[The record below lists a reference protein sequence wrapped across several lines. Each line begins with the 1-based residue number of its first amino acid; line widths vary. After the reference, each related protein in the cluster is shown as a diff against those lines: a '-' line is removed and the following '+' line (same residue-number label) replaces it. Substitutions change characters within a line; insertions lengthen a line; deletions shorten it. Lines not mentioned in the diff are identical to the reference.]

1 MHLRVLIADDELPI
15 RQWMAFCLRG
25 SGLDCELVGEAEN
38 GAQALELFRQTLPDV
53 VITDIVMPLMDGLDF
68 ISEARKLGPDCCFVV
83 MTCHEDFRY
92 AYRAIEQSVF
102 RYIVKYQTGEK
113 ELIAILRELDEK
125 LTTQR
130 QLAGMAHSYR
140 HLKQERVIRELLES
154 EGGADARQLGL
165 QNSSFVAA
173 ALAGPGIRDEDKI
186 AGVCGEW
193 MSAFSLYR
201 DGEQLLVFGNL
212 EESPSRLISLSNL
225 HSFASGLLACGE
237 LDVGVSDIFS
247 GAAPLQ
253 LAARQARE
261 ALDGCFFA
269 GGDKA
274 RLYYE
279 SPKGV
284 DRALEQAAERLG
296 EAIRQ
301 GCEAQFLPLF
311 ESLLQAGEHATRC
324 GSQSYREPEQNLLS
338 QLSSYAAAK
347 EVGGGLS
354 QQELRAGLQKESKV
368 QGFNKRS
375 RAAAEA
381 LVSRLREE
389 GGADTVAQV
398 KRYVRQNFGAALSLD
413 SIAEAVHLNPSYLS
427 SLFKQKTGENLSTYL
442 TAVRLQEAERLITS
456 TSLRLSEVAKRVGYP
471 NASYFSHIYKKYKGV
486 SPAALRAGP
495 PRE

>member
-15 RQWMAFCLRG
+15 RQWMGFCLRG
-25 SGLDCELVGEAEN
+25 SGLDCELVGDAEN
-38 GAQALELFRQTLPDV
+38 GTQALELFRKTLPDV

-68 ISEARKLGPDCCFVV
+68 ISEARKLKPDCCFVV

-102 RYIVKYQTGEK
+102 RYIVKYQTGER

-140 HLKQERVIRELLES
+140 HLEQERVIRELLES

-165 QNSSFVAA
+165 QSNAFVAA
-173 ALAGPGIRDEDKI
+173 ALAGPGIRDEDRI

-193 MSAFSLYR
+193 MSGFSLCR
-201 DGEQLLVFGNL
+201 DGDQLLVFGNL

-261 ALDGCFFA
+261 ALDGCFFS
-269 GGDKA
+269 GGYRA

-279 SPKGV
+279 SPKEV
-284 DRALEQAAERLG
+284 DQALEQAAQRLG
-296 EAIRQ
+296 EAVRQ
-301 GCEAQFLPLF
+301 GREEEFLPLF
-311 ESLLQAGEHATRC
+311 GSLLQAGEHAAGC
-324 GSQSYREPEQNLLS
+324 DSHSYRETVQNLLF
-338 QLSSYAAAK
+338 QLSYYAASK
-347 EVGGGLS
+347 GIEDGLS
-354 QQELRAGLQKESKV
+354 LPELRAGLSRESKV
-368 QGFNKRS
+368 QGFNGRA
-375 RAAAEA
+375 RAAAQA
-381 LVSRLREE
+381 LVARLHEE
-389 GGADTVAQV
+389 GGADTVARV
-398 KRYVRQNFGAALSLD
+398 KRYVRQNFATALSLD
-413 SIAEAVHLNPSYLS
+413 SIAAAVHLNSSYLS

-442 TAVRLQEAERLITS
+442 TAVRLQEAERLITT
-456 TSLRLSEVAKRVGYP
+456 TSLPLGEVAKRVGYP
-471 NASYFSHIYKKYKGV
+471 NASYFSHIYKKYKGT

-495 PRE
+495 PKE